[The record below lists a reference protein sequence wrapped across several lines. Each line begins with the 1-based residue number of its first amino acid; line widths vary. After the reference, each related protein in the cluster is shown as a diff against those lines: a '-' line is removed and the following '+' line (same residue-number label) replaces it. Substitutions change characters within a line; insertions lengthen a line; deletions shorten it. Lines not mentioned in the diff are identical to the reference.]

1 MPDSARS
8 QHSTVSSETL
18 RHGNHTHILRVF
30 TIPASG
36 DSLRPDSP
44 QDTQLL
50 EALPSRGCSRHGTSY
65 LILRKWRRVPPPPR
79 AASSCCFILS
89 CRTACSFEAWHDLAL
104 ASLMASYLAHFS
116 STHPHMVPQIP
127 RVFLASTAL
136 PLLFLLTR
144 RLFHFSYFFPLPL
157 A

>member
-8 QHSTVSSETL
+8 QHSSVSSETL

-116 STHPHMVPQIP
+116 STHPTPATMNHTWFPKSLVC
-127 RVFLASTAL
+127 
-136 PLLFLLTR
+136 FLLPQ
-144 RLFHFSYFFPLPL
+144 LCPCSFF
-157 A
+157 